1 MLHGQ
6 NWIQERLIRDR
17 IEAMRAERERDG
29 RLARSVAPE
38 RQRHAFAGL
47 RARLTA
53 ALGRLVV
60 LRRKRGRAGDRD
72 ASGACDGAARPA

>member
-6 NWIQERLIRDR
+6 DWIQERLIRDR

-29 RLARSVAPE
+29 RLARSVE
-38 RQRHAFAGL
+38 RVREGPSFAGL

-53 ALGRLVV
+53 ALGRLATP
-60 LRRKRGRAGDRD
+60 RRKVGRAGDRD
-72 ASGACDGAARPA
+72 AAGACDGATRPA